1 MTEAPKSSFPRPPG
15 REPSGEGSV
24 AGSDPQTD
32 ADCAAEEHGE
42 RLASRADPHALA
54 TAVRLFRALGDE
66 ARLRTLEML
75 MGREA
80 CVSALAEAMQERVST
95 MSHRLRL
102 LRAEGLVERRR
113 DGRHIYYTLADQ
125 HVVELISNAL
135 DHALEDHEHPSS

>member
-1 MTEAPKSSFPRPPG
+1 MTDTMKDAQSTPHED
-15 REPSGEGSV
+15 EH
-24 AGSDPQTD
+24 D
-32 ADCAAEEHGE
+32 ADCATDEHGE
-42 RLASRADPHALA
+42 HLAPGADPQALA
-54 TAVRLFRALGDE
+54 KAVRLFKALGDE

-75 MGREA
+75 VGREA
-80 CVSALAEAMQERVST
+80 CVSALAEAMRERVST

-135 DHALEDHEHPSS
+135 DHATEDHEHPSS